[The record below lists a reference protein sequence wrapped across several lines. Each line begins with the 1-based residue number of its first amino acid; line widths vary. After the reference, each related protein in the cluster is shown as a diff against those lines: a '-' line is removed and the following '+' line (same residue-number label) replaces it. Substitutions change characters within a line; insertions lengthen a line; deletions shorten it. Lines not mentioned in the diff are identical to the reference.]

1 MVYVAQQRLDGYKV
15 IVKHVVSRK
24 GTFDCWV
31 LAKKTGQVIFKHG
44 QLIQIY
50 RSNIDYSFKTEWKLL
65 PKWSQPWQIVK
76 WLQNSYMLE
85 NLDSSAIGGTF
96 SSEQLQEFISREGT
110 KLVAEQ
116 QELEKKLG
124 KEDSDN
130 EGMSEGED
138 EEEDTERGIEDRFEG
153 GEEGAEA
160 EVQGGY

>member
-1 MVYVAQQRLDGYKV
+1 
-15 IVKHVVSRK
+15 
-24 GTFDCWV
+24 
-31 LAKKTGQVIFKHG
+31 
-44 QLIQIY
+44 
-50 RSNIDYSFKTEWKLL
+50 
-65 PKWSQPWQIVK
+65 
-76 WLQNSYMLE
+76 MLE

-96 SSEQLQEFISREGT
+96 SSEQFQEFISREGT